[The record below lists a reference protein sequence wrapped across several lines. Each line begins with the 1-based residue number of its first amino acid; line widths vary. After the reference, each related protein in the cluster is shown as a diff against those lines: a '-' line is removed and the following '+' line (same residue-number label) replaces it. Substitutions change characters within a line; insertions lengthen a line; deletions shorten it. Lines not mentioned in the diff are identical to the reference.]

1 MDGIKACFQSVTTVS
16 LLKLLRTLGKQNSL
30 SPNQHPFLLITYCQD
45 LFGEPY
51 LKASKTNTKF
61 AEPHKACVYSNP
73 GQGFGCFF
81 FIDFWVWTEKRLLL
95 LCENSLF
102 YTGVIKVKQAIS
114 KDKQAF
120 WESCLDMIGNLL
132 IGMFNFPLKETR

>member
-1 MDGIKACFQSVTTVS
+1 M
-16 LLKLLRTLGKQNSL
+16 
-30 SPNQHPFLLITYCQD
+30 
-45 LFGEPY
+45 
-51 LKASKTNTKF
+51 SKTNTKF

-73 GQGFGCFF
+73 GQGFVVF

-114 KDKQAF
+114 KDKQA
-120 WESCLDMIGNLL
+120 L
-132 IGMFNFPLKETR
+132 